1 MTIES
6 DYKILLKKIKE
17 VEILSQVQRI
27 LGWDQETYMPPKG
40 IKQRSLQNALI
51 SSIRHEK
58 FTDPKIGEL
67 LKDIKDD
74 PEFTSLNEIKKRNI
88 ILIERDY
95 NREIRVP
102 SELVAEIAKQT
113 SIALNVWQKAKNES
127 NFSLFKPELEKVVKL
142 VIKRAKAIDD
152 TKEPFNVLLEEN
164 DYGMTSSKL
173 TKMFNELKEELI
185 PLIQNC
191 VNSPRQPDLSI
202 LKHEVPLEIQRKISE
217 DLANF
222 LEYNLERGNI
232 AEVEH
237 PFTSG
242 SLDDVRITTHYY
254 EHDVLNSFF
263 SVAHEAG
270 HGMYELEIN
279 KDYAYQPV
287 GESVSAGLHE
297 SQSRCLENNICRS
310 REFWGYYL
318 PKFKELTGKA
328 FIDLTVD
335 QVYHAVNRAALTPI
349 RVSADELTYNLH
361 IILRF
366 EIERDLLSEKIAVDD
381 LPQIWNKKVK
391 EYLGLDINHD
401 SEGVLQDVHWSA
413 GYFGGFPS
421 YALGNV
427 YAAQFMAALSRD
439 IPDYK
444 SQIREGNLSEINN
457 WLNVHVRQHGSVYDP
472 DELVEKAT
480 GEKPNVKYLLSYLKE
495 KFEPL
500 YGLG

>member
-1 MTIES
+1 
-6 DYKILLKKIKE
+6 
-17 VEILSQVQRI
+17 
-27 LGWDQETYMPPKG
+27 
-40 IKQRSLQNALI
+40 
-51 SSIRHEK
+51 
-58 FTDPKIGEL
+58 
-67 LKDIKDD
+67 
-74 PEFTSLNEIKKRNI
+74 
-88 ILIERDY
+88 
-95 NREIRVP
+95 
-102 SELVAEIAKQT
+102 
-113 SIALNVWQKAKNES
+113 
-127 NFSLFKPELEKVVKL
+127 
-142 VIKRAKAIDD
+142 
-152 TKEPFNVLLEEN
+152 
-164 DYGMTSSKL
+164 
-173 TKMFNELKEELI
+173 MFNELKEELI

-222 LEYNLERGNI
+222 LEYDLERGNI
-232 AEVEH
+232 TEVEH

-310 REFWGYYL
+310 REFWEYYL

-328 FIDLTVD
+328 FIDLIVD